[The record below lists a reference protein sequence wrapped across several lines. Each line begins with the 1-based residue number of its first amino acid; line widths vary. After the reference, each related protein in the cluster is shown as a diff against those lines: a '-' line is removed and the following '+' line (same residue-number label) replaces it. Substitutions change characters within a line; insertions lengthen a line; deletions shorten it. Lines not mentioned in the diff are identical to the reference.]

1 MPEQHDWRTDADY
14 DFIDRLTTSEL
25 AWEFLRRNED
35 YRKAYESLAARGQ
48 LDSDQ
53 ARAVAEQRI
62 FWTPN
67 ADPGA
72 ILLHRMSLAPGDSA
86 AAEDFIRAHP
96 FDRIDA
102 LHLRIDVAGERLEI
116 TRIDAP
122 SDGILVAVLIL
133 DAAALDRLHALSR
146 FCAMLF
152 RRRVPTDIRLTSQR
166 RRRIRQMLRAYDA
179 RLDGATYREIA
190 IAIYGDARIAAEP
203 WKTSSLRDA
212 VIGLVE
218 GSFAMTSGGYL
229 QLLRHRHR
237 S

>member
-1 MPEQHDWRTDADY
+1 
-14 DFIDRLTTSEL
+14 
-25 AWEFLRRNED
+25 
-35 YRKAYESLAARGQ
+35 
-48 LDSDQ
+48 
-53 ARAVAEQRI
+53 
-62 FWTPN
+62 
-67 ADPGA
+67 
-72 ILLHRMSLAPGDSA
+72 MSLAPGDSA